1 MDAQYIDNFTKS
13 TNANL
18 AKALRNFA
26 QSANNTVAE
35 NVSVPVD
42 AIAWALR
49 KTGIPVNKPMLGSDW
64 MREKGLT
71 KDVEQGGAQLAGE
84 TVGMLSPLGFTKQGA
99 QALIEGAGKL
109 KNMPVGNMFIGQ
121 TANTWDEVAAAQAK
135 MMEGQGKSAQ
145 EIWKETGTFKG
156 PDGKYRQEIDD
167 SLSRLDAPTLQHYQK
182 AQANNPNRM
191 DKVAG
196 VLSHKPAYN
205 AYPSIQDIGLDLTST
220 KHGGRYVED
229 TLTAPETIGLGQVPD
244 SKSSLLH
251 EMQHAI
257 QQREGFARGGSP
269 QAMAQDVFEAKENFA
284 KYDGLRQQAYD
295 AANQEAA
302 WKVKDPAFAQIIQDE
317 MAKHAKTLGV
327 KSDANPFGVDEQ
339 QALAWYL
346 ANQKGAER
354 YAALANKNRFLSK
367 MDPEQAYK
375 NLAGEAEAR
384 ATQARMNMTA
394 QERRELFP
402 LDSYDVPINQLIVR

>member
-26 QSANNTVAE
+26 QSASNTVAE

-49 KTGIPVNKPMLGSDW
+49 KTGIPVNKPVLGSDW

-156 PDGKYRQEIDD
+156 PDGKYRQEIADD
-167 SLSRLDAPTLQHYQK
+167 LATLNPIKQK
-182 AQANNPNRM
+182 AIDWMSEPGPSSYPGG
-191 DKVAG
+191 KVSDLLAHTN
-196 VLSHKPAYN
+196 LNN
-205 AYPSIQDIGLDLTST
+205 AYPEVLNI
-220 KHGGRYVED
+220 R
-229 TLTAPETIGLGQVPD
+229 
-244 SKSSLLH
+244 SSLKKGEGASYYPNDGFGELIESPVIFQAGQLKDPSWTKSQTLH
-251 EMQHAI
+251 ELQHAI
-257 QQREGFARGGSP
+257 QKREGWAAGAGS
-269 QAMAQDVFEAKENFA
+269 
-284 KYDGLRQQAYD
+284 
-295 AANQEAA
+295 
-302 WKVKDPAFAQIIQDE
+302 DE
-317 MAKHAKTLGV
+317 
-327 KSDANPFGVDEQ
+327 
-339 QALAWYL
+339 
-346 ANQKGAER
+346 
-354 YAALANKNRFLSK
+354 KNYRKF
-367 MDPEQAYK
+367 
-375 NLAGEAEAR
+375 AGEAEAR
-384 ATQARMNMTA
+384 ATQARMNMTPE
-394 QERRELFP
+394 QRRAVFP
-402 LDSYDVPINQLIVR
+402 YESYDVPVNKLIVK